1 MFLQKIFENIEG
13 ANIETNLIDAKETS
27 ESIIREPNENLMS
40 LDVKKLYTK
49 VPLKE
54 AKKIA
59 VRKVYEQDV
68 PP

>member
-59 VRKVYEQDV
+59 VRKAYEQDV